1 MKEML
6 IILFSVVLID
16 NLVLSRFLGV
26 CSFIGLTK
34 DLKNAMGMSV
44 AVIFVMMVATGITYP
59 IYWSIL
65 EPINL
70 GYLQTVIFILVIAAV
85 VQVLEAI
92 IRKAFP
98 PLYKA
103 MGIFLPLITTNCAIL
118 GVMLINIQEI
128 YNFGSAMM
136 SSFGAG
142 IGYMLAMFLFTGVRS
157 KMENAD
163 IPEFMKGLPITLMA
177 AAIVSVSFMGFK
189 GVIENLFG

>member
-6 IILFSVVLID
+6 IILFSVILID

-34 DLKNAMGMSV
+34 NLKNAMGMSV

-59 IYWSIL
+59 VYWSLL
-65 EPINL
+65 EPLKL
-70 GYLQTVIFILVIAAV
+70 GYLQTVVFILVIASV

-92 IRKAFP
+92 IRKLFP

-103 MGIFLPLITTNCAIL
+103 MGIYLPLITTNCAIL
-118 GVMLINIQEI
+118 GVMLINIQET
-128 YNFGSAMM
+128 YHFGGAMM

-142 IGYMLAMFLFTGVRS
+142 VGYMLAMFLFSGVRE
-157 KMENAD
+157 KMAKAD

-177 AAIVSVSFMGFK
+177 ASIVSVSFMGFK